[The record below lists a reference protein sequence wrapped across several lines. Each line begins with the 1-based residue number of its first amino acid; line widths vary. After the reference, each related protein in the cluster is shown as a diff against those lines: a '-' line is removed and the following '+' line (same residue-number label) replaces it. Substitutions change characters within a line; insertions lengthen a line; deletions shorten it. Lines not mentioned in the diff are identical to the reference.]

1 MGRIKEIKKLKQVE
15 EMVWY
20 CYDCNLQGY
29 SENSSQRHSNSRN
42 HRKRIGRKIIEMRL
56 VNPEMFSRFRIIT
69 DKKECDTNWIMEVE
83 REGSCCFCSLD
94 DQALYVISGDPGHIG
109 ICKRCMFRRNKK
121 TIAYKNGK
129 PVDFKKELLKRER
142 VERLK
147 LN

>member
-1 MGRIKEIKKLKQVE
+1 MNQVE

-29 SENSSQRHSNSRN
+29 SEKSSKRHSNSMN
-42 HRKRIGRKIIEMRL
+42 HRKRIARLIIENRL
-56 VNPEMFSRFRIIT
+56 VNPDMFSRFRIIT
-69 DKKECDTNWIMEVE
+69 DKEYSDTNWIMEAE
-83 REGSCCFCSLD
+83 NEGSCSFCELD
-94 DQALYVISGDPGHIG
+94 DQVLWVISGDPGHIG